1 MREARCPLAGEI
13 ALVAQLEAVEYAFLI
28 VVGTLAVG
36 LMIVAR
42 ARRRDR
48 HDRDEL
54 RAHLRRLGGPS
65 DPGL

>member
-1 MREARCPLAGEI
+1 MI

-28 VVGTLAVG
+28 VAGTVAVG
-36 LMIVAR
+36 LMLVAR

-54 RAHLRRLGGPS
+54 RAHVRRLCGPS
-65 DPGL
+65 DPGM